1 MNTDLL
7 ILKNN
12 CTKCRCELNCW
23 YIIRKNGYQSSNSW
37 YIFSQVLRLQS
48 ALEESQ
54 LNEKQLRHKLEVQTE
69 TLNNKMEELRAL
81 NEHAQSSMTSEMME
95 VQMKIMELEN
105 TKVTRLLKP
114 SASTADVFISPL
126 IFIWLSAAAVPDLHV
141 TSFPSSTR
149 WNYTESADC
158 FLSSRWSWSRH
169 CKNLSIESSSWSWQR
184 VTCSTAWS
192 KSQRRKRS
200 DRRRPSPGLMH

>member
-1 MNTDLL
+1 M
-7 ILKNN
+7 
-12 CTKCRCELNCW
+12 
-23 YIIRKNGYQSSNSW
+23 
-37 YIFSQVLRLQS
+37 QS

-126 IFIWLSAAAVPDLHV
+126 IFI
-141 TSFPSSTR
+141 
-149 WNYTESADC
+149 
-158 FLSSRWSWSRH
+158 
-169 CKNLSIESSSWSWQR
+169 
-184 VTCSTAWS
+184 
-192 KSQRRKRS
+192 
-200 DRRRPSPGLMH
+200 